1 MNVIMNDNSISVVL
15 VQRTSKLME
24 MIGKAA
30 YKIKIDLQRDCLY
43 KDTSEMLCL
52 CYVFIELNTQ
62 ICNERGSSIKESVTV
77 I

>member
-1 MNVIMNDNSISVVL
+1 VIINDNSISVVL

-30 YKIKIDLQRDCLY
+30 YKIKKGLQRDCLY

-62 ICNERGSSIKESVTV
+62 ICNEGGASIKGSMIV

>member
-1 MNVIMNDNSISVVL
+1 MNVIRNDNSISVVL
-15 VQRTSKLME
+15 VQRTSKPTE
-24 MIGKAA
+24 MIGKVV
-30 YKIKIDLQRDCLY
+30 YKIKIGLQRDCLY

-62 ICNERGSSIKESVTV
+62 ICNERGSSIKESVIV

>member
-1 MNVIMNDNSISVVL
+1 
-15 VQRTSKLME
+15 

-30 YKIKIDLQRDCLY
+30 YKIKIGLQRDCLY
-43 KDTSEMLCL
+43 KDNSEMLCL

-62 ICNERGSSIKESVTV
+62 ICNERGSSIKESVIV